1 MPTWLSNAVLV
12 ICSCRFLKNSQAI
25 LRTTFF
31 YLHFAARHSHIYL
44 ISPFQKEARGLR
56 GEKTVMCEKKIAQ
69 GTKGMCKHN
78 LSDVICGRGREKK
91 KMIHMYNLVYCFPF
105 ISLKCFY
112 VCVIQ
117 WHTSLSHLSH
127 SMSPKRVIYLAIKTH
142 DPHRCCGFIC
152 ESSH

>member
-69 GTKGMCKHN
+69 GTKGMCKHYLSDN
-78 LSDVICGRGREKK
+78 LSFLRAHKKYYLLLEIEKQQAVGFLNLGTRSVHTALTVCHLGSSSK
-91 KMIHMYNLVYCFPF
+91 KL
-105 ISLKCFY
+105 
-112 VCVIQ
+112 
-117 WHTSLSHLSH
+117 TSL
-127 SMSPKRVIYLAIKTH
+127 R
-142 DPHRCCGFIC
+142 
-152 ESSH
+152 